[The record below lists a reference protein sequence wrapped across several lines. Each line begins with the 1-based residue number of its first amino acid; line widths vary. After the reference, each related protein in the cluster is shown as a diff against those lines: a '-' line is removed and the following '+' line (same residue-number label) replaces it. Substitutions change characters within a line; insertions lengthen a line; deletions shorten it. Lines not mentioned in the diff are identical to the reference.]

1 MGTSRLLAVTASSIL
16 MAASLHAAAADTVYG
31 KDFGNG
37 SSYTTAIN
45 GTNVTF
51 SAKTGNN
58 KNKLDNGVFSYKP
71 AQDGYQGVGVS
82 PTSGGDVTVGEI
94 DKNEWI
100 FADFTDARVISNLTL
115 GLLFDGPEYN
125 DSKEKAFIYVTY
137 FDNSTAEFKLQAQ
150 GSTSALWTGL
160 GSVSNL
166 SPAEEGL
173 GGVWSI
179 DNPFGA
185 TAVKSIVFTS
195 HADKSD
201 YTLYSVTAV
210 PEPES
215 YAMLAVGMG
224 LIGFMT
230 RRRKTSHPLS

>member
-1 MGTSRLLAVTASSIL
+1 MGTSKLLAATASSIL
-16 MAASLHAAAADTVYG
+16 MAASLHAVAADTVYG
-31 KDFGNG
+31 TDFGNG
-37 SSYTTAIN
+37 SSYTTTIN

-51 SAKTGNN
+51 SAKTGSNQN
-58 KNKLDNGVFSYKP
+58 QLANGIFSYKP
-71 AQDGYQGVGVS
+71 GQGGYQGVGVS
-82 PTSGGDVTVGEI
+82 PTSGSDVTVGEI

-100 FADFTDARVISNLTL
+100 FADITDARVISNLTL
-115 GLLFDGPEYN
+115 GLLFDGPEYGDN
-125 DSKEKAFIYVTY
+125 KEIATISVTY
-137 FDNSTAEFKLQAQ
+137 FNNTTAQFELQAIGSTA
-150 GSTSALWTGL
+150 ALWSGL
-160 GSVSNL
+160 GSVNNL
-166 SPAEEGL
+166 SPAEDGL

-195 HADKSD
+195 HANQSD

-224 LIGFMT
+224 LIGFMV
-230 RRRKTSHPLS
+230 RRRKADHLLS